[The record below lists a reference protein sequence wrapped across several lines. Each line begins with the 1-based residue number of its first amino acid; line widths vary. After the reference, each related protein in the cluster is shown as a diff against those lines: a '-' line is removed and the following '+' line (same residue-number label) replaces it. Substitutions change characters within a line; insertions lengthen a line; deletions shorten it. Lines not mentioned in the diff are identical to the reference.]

1 MSVAKILSHQ
11 ADAAARTLSQSRK
24 PRFLALLN
32 AMTSQVQA
40 AENGIYPILAGRA
53 FDVATGVQLD
63 RIGELVGQARAG
75 QGDNV
80 YRLFLQA
87 RIFASATDAT
97 TPTVTRLVQTLFD
110 AKAVQV
116 ISQMSAGFAHRRA
129 PAVLGL
135 EIGSPKLDR
144 SLWQQAIALIRDSLA
159 AAVAI
164 SFVSV
169 FDADAS
175 FALDGPVDGQGLDGE
190 AITGGMAELLF
201 QDQGA

>member
-1 MSVAKILSHQ
+1 MSVARITDHSAQ
-11 ADAAARTLSQSRK
+11 AANRVLSQSRK

-32 AMTSQVQA
+32 AMTSQVQV
-40 AENGIYPILAGRA
+40 AEDALYPLQESRFFGKASGADLDGIG
-53 FDVATGVQLD
+53 Q
-63 RIGELVGQARAG
+63 LVGQSRAG
-75 QGDNV
+75 QNDAV

-97 TPTVTRLVQTLFD
+97 TPTVTRIVQTLFD
-110 AKAVQV
+110 AKSVQV
-116 ISQMSAGFAHRRA
+116 ISQMSAGFARRQA

-135 EIGSPKLDR
+135 EIGSPALDR

-159 AAVAI
+159 AAVSI

-175 FALDGPVDGQGLDGE
+175 FALAGPVDGQGLGGA
-190 AITGGMAELLF
+190 AITGGMAELIF